1 MVLDNLFVITGLSCP
16 FSLPGNGFRF
26 PSPVPFLNIHC
37 QRKSGRRISQHPP
50 QYGHL
55 KALSAIPGLF
65 LYIPFVSQS
74 VFPGCHPCGNTEGK
88 HLSRPLL
95 FNKIDHAK
103 RNPFLQHGCIV
114 RLFPDI
120 ILFHKFF
127 GFALIH
133 GFQIIR
139 IQPAVFPQVFF
150 APPIFSPKSS
160 CTPANLHH
168 LQSV

>member
-37 QRKSGRRISQHPP
+37 QRKSGHRLSQHPP

-65 LYIPFVSQS
+65 LYIPFVSRS

-88 HLSRPLL
+88 RLSRLLL

-114 RLFPDI
+114 RLFPNI
-120 ILFHKFF
+120 ILFTNFSASRSFMASRSSAYSPRSFH
-127 GFALIH
+127 
-133 GFQIIR
+133 R
-139 IQPAVFPQVFF
+139 SFF